1 MAGEVREFETIQGV
15 ARRVSARYHYDTVQP
30 SPLTGIVF
38 FLSMFHFCS
47 TNVSRKIDRVLSVWC
62 QTQRVRCKVTLNSK
76 GGVAAAGNVILSD
89 NKSNPLTKEQF
100 QLLEGI
106 GFATSAKRKK
116 YDSSVNDR
124 KWEEKL

>member
-1 MAGEVREFETIQGV
+1 MLDTIPIMTLFSHHLSL
-15 ARRVSARYHYDTVQP
+15 AS
-30 SPLTGIVF
+30 SSF
-38 FLSMFHFCS
+38 FPCS
-47 TNVSRKIDRVLSVWC
+47 ILCSINVSRNKDGALSRWC
-62 QTQRVRCKVTLNSK
+62 QTQRVRCKITLNRK

>member
-1 MAGEVREFETIQGV
+1 
-15 ARRVSARYHYDTVQP
+15 
-30 SPLTGIVF
+30 
-38 FLSMFHFCS
+38 
-47 TNVSRKIDRVLSVWC
+47 
-62 QTQRVRCKVTLNSK
+62 
-76 GGVAAAGNVILSD
+76 LSD